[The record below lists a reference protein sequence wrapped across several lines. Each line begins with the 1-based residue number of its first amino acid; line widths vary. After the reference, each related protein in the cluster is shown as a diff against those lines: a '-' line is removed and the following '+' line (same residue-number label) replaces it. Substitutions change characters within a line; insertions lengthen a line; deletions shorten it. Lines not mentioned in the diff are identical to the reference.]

1 MEDTVKK
8 ISSDKFDAM
17 LERIINNG
25 HPISGWFP
33 TMEDAKKIIE
43 QPIENYEFILWILES
58 NPDLTLTEEQ
68 EAAYNL
74 LQETLARCTQITEH

>member
-1 MEDTVKK
+1 MEDTVKR

-33 TMEDAKKIIE
+33 TMEDARKIIE

-68 EAAYNL
+68 KTAYNL
-74 LQETLARCTQITEH
+74 LQETLARCRQIT

>member
-1 MEDTVKK
+1 MEDTVKR

-33 TMEDAKKIIE
+33 TMEDARKIID

-68 EAAYNL
+68 KTAYNL
-74 LQETLARCTQITEH
+74 LQETLARCTQIT

>member
-1 MEDTVKK
+1 MEDTVKR

-33 TMEDAKKIIE
+33 TMEDARKIIE

-68 EAAYNL
+68 KTAYNL
-74 LQETLARCTQITEH
+74 LQETLVRCTQIT